1 MNRNLVFGLV
11 AVFFILGAGWFGY
24 GVQRDTRNYR
34 AVKDA
39 YAEKMNYKQRLT
51 DFAEW
56 FGEDDRVEEKGQDA
70 EVVKVEMGRNLRSA
84 HLQAG
89 LWVLWAALFLVFS
102 RWYTRKF
109 ADSGWFKMGLLLV
122 ALACLF
128 PGLTAPML
136 EISAYEND
144 LKIPIKIKTSFFSLD
159 IDKTQVFDGEMYF
172 YYQSKSVIELI
183 GLLFRQQNWV
193 VGVSIL
199 LFSVVIPTGKT
210 SLLLWSIVA
219 RKTPRNRA
227 LKWLMLKA
235 GKWSM
240 ADVFVAGVF
249 LAFLAFNNMQTGI
262 ATQSSILPGMYF
274 FLAYVVLSVSVSG
287 LETKFADPS
296 LVVP

>member
-1 MNRNLVFGLV
+1 MNRNLTFVLV
-11 AVFFILGAGWFGY
+11 SALFLSGAGWLGY
-24 GVQRDTRNYR
+24 GVQHHTRNYR
-34 AVKDA
+34 AAKDA

-51 DFAEW
+51 DFTEW
-56 FGEDDRVEEKGQDA
+56 FGGEKEEEIAGPDA
-70 EVVKVEMGRNLRSA
+70 EVIRGEMRRDIQMAYAQG
-84 HLQAG
+84 G
-89 LWVLWAALFLVFS
+89 LWGGYAAFFLFFSWWYARRRANFLWL
-102 RWYTRKF
+102 R
-109 ADSGWFKMGLLLV
+109 MGLLLV

-144 LKIPIKIKTSFFSLD
+144 LKIPIKLKTSFFSLD

-183 GLLFRQQNWV
+183 ALLLRQHNWV
-193 VGVSIL
+193 VGISIL
-199 LFSVVIPTGKT
+199 LFSVVIPAGKT
-210 SLLLWSIVA
+210 TLLLWSIA
-219 RKTPRNRA
+219 AKKAPRNRV
-227 LKWLMLKA
+227 LNWLMLKA

-274 FLAYVVLSVSVSG
+274 FLAYVLLSVGGAG
-287 LETKFADPS
+287 LETGEKSAN
-296 LVVP
+296 